1 MIVEVRIGVQNVV
14 REIAFESKQGVDEVT
29 RIVAA
34 ALEDGGYL
42 TLNDD
47 KGRSFIVPVAALG
60 YINLGEA
67 EKGRVGFGT
76 T

>member
-1 MIVEVRIGVQNVV
+1 MEVRIGVQNVA

-29 RIVAA
+29 EIVAA
-34 ALEDGGYL
+34 ALKDGGYL
-42 TLNDD
+42 TLADD

-60 YINLGEA
+60 YVNIGEA

-76 T
+76 L